1 MLRSGQALLLI
12 LISLLGLGVVGVHSA
27 GVSVGGEQA
36 FDLTSL
42 LSSRTTMLALM
53 AVLTAWAVSH
63 VPVRRL
69 AEGTTGRWLAPLL
82 LCTALLLLLMVHV
95 PGVGREVNGARRW
108 LTLGG
113 FSFQPSEVAK
123 WSLLVILAWYVARK
137 ADVLP
142 KFKAGFLPGLC
153 LITLLVIPVLTEDL
167 GTAVLMFLVGIT
179 LLVAAGCRVLHAACL
194 VPPALCAF
202 VLAVITS
209 PYRVK
214 RIIAF
219 MDPYADPSGIG
230 YHVLQSMSAISSGG
244 LAGRGLGHSVQKH
257 GYLPED
263 TTDFIFAILS
273 EELGIAGVL
282 LIISLYVLMILLG
295 LSVAKKAGT
304 IFEKTLVIGVIL
316 TIGLQALI
324 NVMVVVG
331 LAPTKGIALPL
342 LSSGGTGWLLTAAGI
357 GFIWAVD
364 RASEVGL
371 DHNSVHP
378 LPRPA

>member
-1 MLRSGQALLLI
+1 MLRTGQALLLI
-12 LISLLGLGVVGVHSA
+12 LVSLLGLGVIGVHSA
-27 GVSVGGEQA
+27 GVTVGVDQP
-36 FDLTSL
+36 FDLASL
-42 LSSRTTMLALM
+42 LSSRTTMLAL
-53 AVLTAWAVSH
+53 AAILVAWAISH
-63 VPVRRL
+63 VPVKRL
-69 AEGTTGRWLAPLL
+69 ADGTTGRWLAPLL
-82 LCTALLLLLMVHV
+82 LGTALLLLLMVHI
-95 PGVGREVNGARRW
+95 PGLGREVNGARRW
-108 LTLGG
+108 LSLGG

-137 ADVLP
+137 AAVLP
-142 KFKAGFLPGLC
+142 QFKAGFLPGLG

-167 GTAVLMFLVGIT
+167 GTAVLMFVVGIM
-179 LLVAAGCRVLHAACL
+179 LLLASGCRLLHAACL

-202 VLAVITS
+202 VAAILVS
-209 PYRVK
+209 PYRID
-214 RIIAF
+214 RLRAF
-219 MDPYADPSGIG
+219 MDPYADPTGIG
-230 YHVLQSMSAISSGG
+230 YHVLQSMSAISGGG

-282 LIISLYVLMILLG
+282 LIISLYVLLILLG

-304 IFEKTLVIGVIL
+304 IFEKALVLGVIL
-316 TIGLQALI
+316 TISLQALMNI
-324 NVMVVVG
+324 MVVVG

-342 LSSGGTGWLLTAAGI
+342 LSSGGTGWLLAGAGI

-364 RASEVGL
+364 RASHAEPN
-371 DHNSVHP
+371 HNSMHP